1 MQNQDYINTKPQQVT
16 NKLNI
21 AVYVP
26 VMMIFISAS
35 LAGFMS

>member
-26 VMMIFISAS
+26 VMAIFIFTA
-35 LAGFMS
+35 LAGFIS